1 MSGDRRVGARALAA
15 LAMAALVGVAG
26 WGSWQHRN
34 ERAVGLRHADESPA
48 AEGSAAAGTA
58 PADRTVRAAPAARTP
73 PAAAGIVALPRGCW
87 SRAGVSTDPSDADAL
102 GVRVDFSYCLDPL
115 GESTMTLVQ
124 GGGVRCRAS
133 VLPQPLGA
141 RVRIAMARVPDCAF
155 GPSLPLFD
163 ALCDAPDGDEMA
175 CDIDWGGG
183 LVETFRLLRS

>member
-1 MSGDRRVGARALAA
+1 MSGDDRRGGVRALAA
-15 LAMAALVGVAG
+15 LAMAVLVGVAG
-26 WGSWQHRN
+26 WGSWQHRS
-34 ERAVGLRHADESPA
+34 ERAGKIRAGAPGDAGASSA
-48 AEGSAAAGTA
+48 GGSAAATPSIASAIPTA
-58 PADRTVRAAPAARTP
+58 
-73 PAAAGIVALPRGCW
+73 PAAAGVVALPRGCW

-115 GESTMTLVQ
+115 GESTMTLAQ

-183 LVETFRLLRS
+183 VVETFRLLRS